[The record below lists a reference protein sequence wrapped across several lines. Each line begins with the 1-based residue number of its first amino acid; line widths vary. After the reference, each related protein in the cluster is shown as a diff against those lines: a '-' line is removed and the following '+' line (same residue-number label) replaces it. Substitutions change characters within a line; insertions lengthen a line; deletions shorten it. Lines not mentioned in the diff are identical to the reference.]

1 MPTLDYLTNV
11 IGQRLTGSPNARRAN
26 EWSRGKLEGWGLTS
40 ARLESWGPFGRG
52 WMLKRFSIQ
61 VIKPQTIPLIACPKA
76 WTPGFDKPLEAAVV
90 WLDAKTDADLKKYE
104 GKLKGT
110 IVLADPLRP
119 LNPHFDAPGVRM
131 TEADLLT
138 YANSTGRRF
147 GQPLHRRRA
156 RRARSFRWRRSPQLT
171 QQRRIQRRRAAAI
184 RMQHAARPATT
195 RAPRPPMELP
205 AAATRAFRRAMTPLS
220 AAASAI
226 RSPERRSRCA
236 RRKGLRSC
244 SLPARWETAE
254 LSSSLR
260 HQCREARVGFVAG
273 QSRGR
278 KTLLPC
284 RLRSA
289 SRLKTITGSSA

>member
-52 WMLKRFSIQ
+52 WVLKRFSIQ

-104 GKLKGT
+104 GELKGA

-138 YANSTGRRF
+138 YANSTGRRIRPAAPPPKGTPSTEF
-147 GQPLHRRRA
+147 SLAAIAAANAAAANSASASGGDQDANRRSAGDSSRA
-156 RRARSFRWRRSPQLT
+156 HDRRWSCPRWRLGRSD
-171 QQRRIQRRRAAAI
+171 
-184 RMQHAARPATT
+184 
-195 RAPRPPMELP
+195 
-205 AAATRAFRRAMTPLS
+205 
-220 AAASAI
+220 
-226 RSPERRSRCA
+226 ER
-236 RRKGLRSC
+236 
-244 SLPARWETAE
+244 
-254 LSSSLR
+254 
-260 HQCREARVGFVAG
+260 
-273 QSRGR
+273 
-278 KTLLPC
+278 
-284 RLRSA
+284 
-289 SRLKTITGSSA
+289 